1 MEDDKANRATKHHIE
16 RKKEEKEEIVGDVLL
31 LVISIEVS
39 MKEFERR
46 YFINY
51 FLDHAHEIVI
61 GVGRVSL
68 GDGSDCRETK
78 TEQVDA
84 DDYSNSTDE
93 SDEIEKIE
101 IYVKEEENNGSCC
114 EVEQTVV
121 FPPNP
126 QFPKPEAPSG
136 VLIVYTEGAKKSES
150 LSKIKRSNSS
160 PESDIQKPEI
170 GKFFRDKSNSL
181 SAAISKRLSL
191 LTNDNGVDSYKR
203 KVSNVTELNLS
214 GFKVTVKLK
223 NETDQNEQDSTAV
236 RSYFRDR
243 KLSYIE
249 INIDVYPTREKE
261 LIERTGSSVV
271 PQIFFNEKLLGGL
284 VALNSLRNCGLFD
297 ERMNE
302 LLCRKCHDDAPAPP
316 VYGFDDPEEKN
327 EDGIIME
334 VRLLRQRLPI
344 QDRLIKMKIVKNC
357 FSASETV
364 EVLIHQF
371 GCGRKKAVEMGKQLA
386 RRHFIHHVFRE
397 NEFEDGNHF
406 YRFLEHEPFIP
417 RCHNFRGSI
426 NDLEPKSATLI
437 SQKLAKIMSAIVESY
452 ASEDGFHLDYM
463 GISNSEEFRR
473 YVNLIQDLQRV
484 DISTLKASERLA
496 FFLNLHNAM
505 VIHGVISVGH
515 PGTSLIDRRSFNSDF
530 LYIIGGSPF
539 SVTTIVDG
547 VLRCNGRAPY
557 SFTKPFGSGDKRLE
571 LVLPQSNPLIQFGIC
586 NGSKSSP
593 PVRFFTPHAVESELK
608 FAAREFLQRD
618 GIQVDLAKRTVRL
631 TRIFKWFSADF
642 GQEKEILR
650 WIIDYLDATKAGL
663 LSHLSCDG
671 GVVHIV

>member
-1 MEDDKANRATKHHIE
+1 MNMNLHLIPGPMDDRVLYLGAEHRARNLFLNPQKGESCTMDF
-16 RKKEEKEEIVGDVLL
+16 RRGD
-31 LVISIEVS
+31 
-39 MKEFERR
+39 
-46 YFINY
+46 
-51 FLDHAHEIVI
+51 
-61 GVGRVSL
+61 
-68 GDGSDCRETK
+68 DGSDCRETK

-214 GFKVTVKLK
+214 GFKVT
-223 NETDQNEQDSTAV
+223 
-236 RSYFRDR
+236 
-243 KLSYIE
+243 
-249 INIDVYPTREKE
+249 KE

-650 WIIDYLDATKAGL
+650 WIIGYLDATKAGL
-663 LSHLSCDG
+663 LSHLTSDG